1 MVLSSTKAWLER
13 LVAHETVSRDSNLT
27 LIHEVAAFLAE
38 RGAHVELIHNEDGRK
53 ANCLARLGPE
63 RAGGIVLSGHTDVVP
78 VDGQSW
84 STNPF
89 EVHEEGGRL
98 YGRGVCDMKGFLAS
112 ALATLPT
119 DTSSWR
125 YPLWLALS
133 YDEEVGCI
141 GAPSMI
147 ERLKNHHAL
156 KPRGIIVGE
165 PTELVSIV
173 GHKGIAAAKTTVRG
187 YETHSSQ
194 MNRGVSAVMVA
205 ARLMV
210 KLESLGAELREA
222 KTDGRFS
229 PGYSTVHVG
238 LVEGGTAV
246 NITAKDASFTWD
258 VRTIPGQRARDVI
271 DAFERFAQEEV
282 LPEMLAKH
290 AGCAIHTELLADA
303 PGLNAPG
310 SIADSILVETLKTE
324 PGERYVSYATEAGQF
339 QAAGF
344 DAVIWGPG
352 SIDQAHQP
360 DEWVSMEQLDGCD
373 SGLRKLHRSL
383 QDERG

>member
-1 MVLSSTKAWLER
+1 M
-13 LVAHETVSRDSNLT
+13 
-27 LIHEVAAFLAE
+27 
-38 RGAHVELIHNEDGRK
+38 
-53 ANCLARLGPE
+53 
-63 RAGGIVLSGHTDVVP
+63 
-78 VDGQSW
+78 
-84 STNPF
+84 
-89 EVHEEGGRL
+89 
-98 YGRGVCDMKGFLAS
+98 
-112 ALATLPT
+112 
-119 DTSSWR
+119 
-125 YPLWLALS
+125 
-133 YDEEVGCI
+133 
-141 GAPSMI
+141 
-147 ERLKNHHAL
+147 
-156 KPRGIIVGE
+156 
-165 PTELVSIV
+165 SIV

-290 AGCAIHTELLADA
+290 AGCAIHTRLLADA

-324 PGERYVSYATEAGQF
+324 PGDRYVSYATEAG
-339 QAAGF
+339 
-344 DAVIWGPG
+344 
-352 SIDQAHQP
+352 
-360 DEWVSMEQLDGCD
+360 
-373 SGLRKLHRSL
+373 
-383 QDERG
+383 

>member
-1 MVLSSTKAWLER
+1 MELSSTTAWLER
-13 LVAHETVSRDSNLT
+13 LVSHETVSRDSNLA

-38 RGAHVELIHNEDGRK
+38 KGAQVELIHNEDQRK

-84 STNPF
+84 ATDPF
-89 EVHEEGGRL
+89 KVHEEDGRL
-98 YGRGVCDMKGFLAS
+98 YGRGVCDMKGFLSS
-112 ALATLPT
+112 ALATLPM

-147 ERLKNHHAL
+147 ERLKGYDKC
-156 KPRGIIVGE
+156 KPRGVIVGE

-194 MNRGVSAVMVA
+194 MDRGVSAVMVA
-205 ARLMV
+205 ARLMM
-210 KLESLGAELREA
+210 KLEALGVELREA
-222 KTDGRFS
+222 KTDPRFS
-229 PGYSTVHVG
+229 PAYSTVHVG
-238 LVEGGTAV
+238 IVEGGTAV

-271 DAFERFAQEEV
+271 DAFDKFAQDEV
-282 LPEMLAKH
+282 LPEMVAKH
-290 AGCAIHTELLADA
+290 AGCTIHTELLADA

-310 SIADSILVETLKTE
+310 SIADSILVETLQID
-324 PGERYVSYATEAGQF
+324 PGEQYVAYATEAGQF
-339 QAAGF
+339 QEAGF

-360 DEWVSMEQLDGCD
+360 DEWVSKAQLDGCD
-373 SGLRKLHRSL
+373 SGLKKLHRSL
-383 QDERG
+383 QEERG